1 MQSDLIRKATEVLQG
16 GGLVAFPT
24 ETVYGLG
31 ANAFEESAV
40 KKIFELKGR
49 PSANPLIVHI
59 AEVSQLKE
67 LTPKI
72 EPMEELLIAAF
83 WPGPLTLVFPKS
95 DKVSKTVCGGLKTIA
110 VRMPAHPTA
119 LELIKSCGFPIAAP
133 SANPSGK
140 PSATHHEHVKTY
152 FGDRIFRI
160 EGGDTQHG
168 LESTVVQV
176 KNGVPHIYRLGSVTP
191 EDIERVTGVKP
202 VLETRSPHSPGTH
215 FKHYSPETQLCV
227 LPKELWKTRIYQA
240 IENDKRVGI
249 LATDESAKSLKDFEV
264 TIFHLGSESNLMEV
278 GSKIYSGLIHL
289 DQQKLNII
297 FVQELPK
304 SGLSMAIM
312 DRLYRAAQVK

>member
-31 ANAFEESAV
+31 ANAFESAAV
-40 KKIFELKGR
+40 EKIYSMKER

-59 AEVSQLKE
+59 AEINQLKE
-67 LTPKI
+67 LVQKV
-72 EPMEELLIAAF
+72 EPMEQLLIAAF

-95 DKVSKTVCGGLKTIA
+95 DKVPKIVSGGLKTVA
-110 VRMPAHPTA
+110 VRMPAHPMA

-140 PSATHHEHVKTY
+140 PSATSHEHVKAY
-152 FGDRIFRI
+152 FGDRIFRM
-160 EGGDTQHG
+160 EGGETQHG
-168 LESTVVQV
+168 LESTVVQI
-176 KNGVPHIYRLGSVTP
+176 KNKVPHIYRLGSVTP

-202 VLETRSPHSPGTH
+202 VIDTRSPHSPGTH

-227 LPKELWKTRIYQA
+227 LNKEVWKTRIYQA
-240 IENDKRVGI
+240 LEHGKRVGI
-249 LATDESAKSLKDFEV
+249 LATTESARSLRGFEV
-264 TIFHLGSESNLMEV
+264 TVFDLGSESNLMQV
-278 GSKIYSGLIHL
+278 GSRLYSGLIEL

-304 SGLSMAIM
+304 TGLGLAIM
-312 DRLYRAAQVK
+312 DRLQRAASR